1 MRLYARPSWQLVR
14 QLVADLFVLTGS
26 LASWFAGRA
35 LDGTIRSLAQPARA
49 TEEAARSLQ
58 GSFDEAARAMDGVP
72 WAGPALRQPFE
83 AAASTLGGMVASAS
97 EQAARIEQVA
107 TLTGWLVFLI
117 PCVMLLALWAPWR
130 VRFVRNSRA
139 VARFLGGRP
148 DPDLLALRAL
158 ANRPLH
164 QLARISA
171 DPLADW
177 RAGDRGVIDRLAELE
192 LRVRPRRGAGPYVA
206 REGAR
211 RPDSPR

>member
-14 QLVADLFVLTGS
+14 QVVADLFVLTGT

-49 TEEAARSLQ
+49 TEDAARSLQ

-83 AAASTLGGMVASAS
+83 AAASALGGMVASAS

-117 PCVMLLALWAPWR
+117 PCLMLVALWLPPR
-130 VRFVRNSRA
+130 FRFVRDSA
-139 VARFLGGRP
+139 AAKRFIDGQP
-148 DPDLLALRAL
+148 DLDLLALRAL
-158 ANRPLH
+158 ANRPFH
-164 QLARISA
+164 QLARISG
-171 DPLADW
+171 DPLAAW
-177 RAGDRGVIDRLAELE
+177 RAGDRDVIDRLAELE
-192 LRVRPRRGAGPYVA
+192 LRRIARQRPGASAAP
-206 REGAR
+206 
-211 RPDSPR
+211 